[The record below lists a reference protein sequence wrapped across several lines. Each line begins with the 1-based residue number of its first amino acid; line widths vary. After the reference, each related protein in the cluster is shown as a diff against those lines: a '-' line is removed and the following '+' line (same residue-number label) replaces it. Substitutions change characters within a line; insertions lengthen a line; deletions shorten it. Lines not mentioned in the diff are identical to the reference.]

1 MTFAIAPGPAGAD
14 SVVMTATTATDALS
28 PPVQYYFENTTTS
41 NNSGW
46 ISGTAWTDTGLSSLT
61 VYGYRVKARDTAGN
75 ETGWSAVANAMTP
88 GWATTSLF
96 WDGGTAHIAGNGN
109 GASQG
114 GSGTWNTAI
123 QNWDLGADYPH
134 VAWYNPNNDTAV
146 FGGTAGTVTLGTN
159 ITVGGLTF
167 TAPYTLTGGTV
178 TFGAPGTI
186 SNPANVMIA
195 SALAGT
201 GPIIKSGSGTLT
213 LSGTNTFSGG
223 LVING
228 GALNTTAPTDANL
241 GAAGGLV
248 TLNVSQTWWLGNTYA
263 RPFTLN
269 NGATLTFNNNGSTTI
284 SGAVTGNGGVT
295 AQRSGAGGVNMSLT
309 STANTFTGPVILDAA
324 RTMTFSVNSLSDVP
338 GAGNIIIRG
347 NSNEEGAF
355 VWGTGAITSLVLNNR
370 QIELGNNSTANSA
383 IYNNNA
389 TAANTI
395 TINTDL
401 LVTGTGA
408 TRPLVLGGTNPGNN
422 TFAGKVTD
430 GTGAV
435 ISFTKA
441 GAGTWVVSGTNTYTG
456 ATTVSGGMLFING
469 NQSAATGA
477 VAVNGGT
484 LGGTGIIGGTVT
496 VAAAGSVAPG
506 TSAGTLSIG
515 GGLNVSAMANGGS
528 GKLRFELGPIGS
540 SDKLAVTGTLTIG
553 TGVLAFNDFVFSA
566 LAGLH
571 DGTYKL
577 ITSGAPVSGTLAGS
591 GLSGAIGA
599 GTGTLQISDGGTG
612 NDLELVVTG
621 LGGASAYDTWAGGAA
636 FDADTNGDGVSN
648 GMAWLLGATDK
659 DVSALGKL
667 PTVSQSGG
675 GLVLE
680 FDCLSAAN
688 RGTAVLNVQH
698 SNDLGQLDLWA
709 DALVPGTAPDTVTVS
724 GVDFVTTANGALIH
738 VVATIPAGNAAAG
751 KLFGRLNATYTP

>member
-1 MTFAIAPGPAGAD
+1 
-14 SVVMTATTATDALS
+14 
-28 PPVQYYFENTTTS
+28 
-41 NNSGW
+41 
-46 ISGTAWTDTGLSSLT
+46 
-61 VYGYRVKARDTAGN
+61 
-75 ETGWSAVANAMTP
+75 
-88 GWATTSLF
+88 
-96 WDGGTAHIAGNGN
+96 
-109 GASQG
+109 
-114 GSGTWNTAI
+114 
-123 QNWDLGADYPH
+123 
-134 VAWYNPNNDTAV
+134 
-146 FGGTAGTVTLGTN
+146 
-159 ITVGGLTF
+159 
-167 TAPYTLTGGTV
+167 
-178 TFGAPGTI
+178 
-186 SNPANVMIA
+186 
-195 SALAGT
+195 
-201 GPIIKSGSGTLT
+201 
-213 LSGTNTFSGG
+213 
-223 LVING
+223 
-228 GALNTTAPTDANL
+228 
-241 GAAGGLV
+241 
-248 TLNVSQTWWLGNTYA
+248 
-263 RPFTLN
+263 
-269 NGATLTFNNNGSTTI
+269 
-284 SGAVTGNGGVT
+284 
-295 AQRSGAGGVNMSLT
+295 
-309 STANTFTGPVILDAA
+309 
-324 RTMTFSVNSLSDVP
+324 
-338 GAGNIIIRG
+338 
-347 NSNEEGAF
+347 
-355 VWGTGAITSLVLNNR
+355 
-370 QIELGNNSTANSA
+370 
-383 IYNNNA
+383 
-389 TAANTI
+389 
-395 TINTDL
+395 
-401 LVTGTGA
+401 
-408 TRPLVLGGTNPGNN
+408 
-422 TFAGKVTD
+422 
-430 GTGAV
+430 
-435 ISFTKA
+435 
-441 GAGTWVVSGTNTYTG
+441 
-456 ATTVSGGMLFING
+456 
-469 NQSAATGA
+469 
-477 VAVNGGT
+477 
-484 LGGTGIIGGTVT
+484 VT